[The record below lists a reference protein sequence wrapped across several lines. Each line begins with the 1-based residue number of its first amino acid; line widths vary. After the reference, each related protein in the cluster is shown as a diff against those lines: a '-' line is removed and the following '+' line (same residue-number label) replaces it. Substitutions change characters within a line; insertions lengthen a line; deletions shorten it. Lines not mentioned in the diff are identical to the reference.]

1 MSLSRQEI
9 LDAMADWGRSWD
21 EHDLD
26 GVMNLFH
33 EKVLFDNW
41 TGGRARGKDALRQ
54 AWAPWFANHGGF
66 RFITED
72 LFVDE
77 DGQKVLFQWRLEWPS
92 MEKGLEGRPEKRWGV
107 DVIHFK
113 DGLII
118 NKNTFAKTFIEIEG
132 ERVKLTVQPS

>member
-21 EHDLD
+21 EHDLG
-26 GVMNLFH
+26 GVMKLFH
-33 EKVLFDNW
+33 EEVLFDNW

-92 MEKGLEGRPEKRWGV
+92 MEKGFEGRPEKRWGV